1 MLDACPSII
10 GYLPK
15 YYWILAQILLDT
27 CPSII
32 GYFVT
37 CPMMKTN
44 GYRFLCQVLGKERN
58 VCPINPYRSGVG
70 EWENAS
76 KGQKK
81 LQVYYFPP
89 FQHYFTP
96 QISENTHN
104 FVKNLTELWT
114 LFCNILLI
122 KVKLGLS

>member
-10 GYLPK
+10 RYLSK
-15 YYWILAQILLDT
+15 YYWILARVLLDT

-70 EWENAS
+70 EWKNAS

-81 LQVYYFPP
+81 APGLLFSP
-89 FQHYFTP
+89 
-96 QISENTHN
+96 ISA
-104 FVKNLTELWT
+104 
-114 LFCNILLI
+114 LFYTSN
-122 KVKLGLS
+122 KRKYP